1 METVKLGEFIVTVDS
16 ESAISLKTGLSD
28 NEAQNILWKSSKNPS
43 LKDMEATQCFLS
55 LRKEMND
62 LWQKIAV
69 QMTNMGFYVGTGIE
83 GRDKCRQKFANLQTS
98 YLKFIDKTKATGEGK
113 LKKPPFYE
121 ELNEILGCKDK
132 TAPVIVIDS
141 LLPIKNAI
149 SQCTPKTAANV
160 ILNTSN
166 DTSQEN
172 SPSTSDRF
180 ANIKTT
186 LKPNKNE
193 IIEKICNNIRVNE
206 ENRKKEF
213 KEMLEFLHKQSDQK
227 HQQMMALINGLTKKR
242 KRRNSGS
249 DSN

>member
-1 METVKLGEFIVTVDS
+1 
-16 ESAISLKTGLSD
+16 
-28 NEAQNILWKSSKNPS
+28 
-43 LKDMEATQCFLS
+43 MEATQCFLS
-55 LRKEMND
+55 LRKEMVDQFNDKKTCKND

-121 ELNEILGCKDK
+121 ELNEILG
-132 TAPVIVIDS
+132 S
-141 LLPIKNAI
+141 
-149 SQCTPKTAANV
+149 NV